1 MFTAVFKKQSV
12 LTYWMGHEWAHSAQ
26 SWAQSALLSILR
38 INSWNPNHRSYVS
51 TRLLRADYIRCLKL
65 LTSEERN

>member
-26 SWAQSALLSILR
+26 LWAQSALLSIL
-38 INSWNPNHRSYVS
+38 SFMESKP
-51 TRLLRADYIRCLKL
+51 RLGR
-65 LTSEERN
+65 

>member
-26 SWAQSALLSILR
+26 SWAQSALLSILSFMEFKPPFIR
-38 INSWNPNHRSYVS
+38 KYSVVES
-51 TRLLRADYIRCLKL
+51 RLY
-65 LTSEERN
+65 